1 MAQNPSD
8 DNIAHD
14 KFGRP
19 ILDRYGRPVQRRGP
33 AAGQDATRVFG
44 DGGTGAKRSAVPPS
58 RQSRQSASG
67 AQPEPPQYRRQ
78 PEQPPKAAPYER
90 PAEFRNQGQ
99 YAPQQQYQQ
108 APPQQQYAPQQPP
121 PQQPQQPQRAPRS
134 RRPRKRRRIRPLRI
148 IGALLLVILLVLAG
162 TAWWVD
168 SKINRIDALSGYD
181 GQVGNTSGSNWL
193 LVGSDSREGMS
204 EEDGERY
211 AAGDLSEGGSRTDTI
226 IVVHVPSFGGKP
238 TMVSIPRDS
247 YVEVPGYGM
256 DKINSAFSYGGPQL
270 LQQSVEQATGLRMD
284 HYMEVGFGGFG
295 DIVDAVGGVELCP
308 EEPIDDPMAG
318 LDLEAGCQEMDG
330 PTALGYVRTRY
341 TSASGDLDRVE
352 RQREFLSAVVSKVGS
367 FGTLANPF
375 KAMPLVSAFT
385 DALTV
390 DEGDHVW
397 HLAHL
402 ALGMIRGAEQETVPI
417 GGFADA
423 DVGSVVQWDEQA
435 AEELF
440 SDLR

>member
-1 MAQNPSD
+1 MLSCMAQNPSD
-8 DNIAHD
+8 DNIARD

-33 AAGQDATRVFG
+33 AAGEDATRVFG
-44 DGGTGAKRSAVPPS
+44 DGGSGATRSAVPPS
-58 RQSRQSASG
+58 REPRQSASG

-99 YAPQQQYQQ
+99 YAPRQQYQQ
-108 APPQQQYAPQQPP
+108 APPQQQYA

-148 IGALLLVILLVLAG
+148 IGALLLVILLVFAG

-211 AAGDLSEGGSRTDTI
+211 AAGDLSEGGARTDTI

-284 HYMEVGFGGFG
+284 HYMEIGFGGFG
-295 DIVDAVGGVELCP
+295 DIVDAVGGVEMCP
-308 EEPIDDPMAG
+308 EEPINDPMAG
-318 LDLEAGCQEMDG
+318 INLEAGCQEMDG

-417 GGFADA
+417 GGFADTDA
-423 DVGSVVQWDEQA
+423 GSVVQWDEQA